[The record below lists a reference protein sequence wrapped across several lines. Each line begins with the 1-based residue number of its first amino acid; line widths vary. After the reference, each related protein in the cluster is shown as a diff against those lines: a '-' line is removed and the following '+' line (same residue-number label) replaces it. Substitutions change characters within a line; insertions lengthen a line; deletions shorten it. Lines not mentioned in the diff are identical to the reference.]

1 MKEDLPALFWS
12 FAELGTGL
20 EALARKSELQPS
32 SGQVPHP
39 PGSLASL
46 DNTAASR
53 DALSQWIESAA
64 TWLGLEAEPSA
75 VPYEGLERL
84 IENAGPAVLQLP
96 GNGAAKFLFLL
107 PRLLPRNLSPRRRGR
122 ISVLAPDLRTV
133 SVRLEA
139 IRSLLCRGLEET
151 VAPEVDQLLDEAG
164 IPESRRG
171 IARAVLLLERLR
183 GTDVGGCWLLRQSPG
198 APFWSQ
204 ASRAHLPGRLGTLLV
219 AHAAEY
225 FLLIVSWWLIGRA
238 ALSGHLDHGWLLAWA
253 LILLTLVPFRM
264 LSTWL
269 QGVLAIN
276 GGILFKQRLLFGALR
291 LRPEEIR
298 HKGVGQFLGEVME
311 SEAVESLALSVG
323 FQGLTAAVEL
333 LAAEFV
339 LSQGVG
345 RGLEL
350 ILLPAWFALTLLM
363 GVRYFRQ
370 RQRWTETRLLM
381 TNDLTERMVGH
392 RTRLAQEARA
402 NWHDGEDE
410 ALERY
415 LEMSKKMDGAAA
427 LLMAL
432 APRGWLLLGMIGLTG
447 AFVASQGLN
456 IRLAISLGGVLL
468 AYRALKRLSLGLI
481 SLADAIISWQQVVP
495 LFQAAGRTQLQGS
508 PAVALRPA
516 GDDVVRHD
524 VVQNDAVR
532 NYAVENNDCGN
543 QAVIEAHDLVFRY
556 QERGQ
561 PVLKGCSLSIRSGD
575 RLLLEGSSGGGK
587 STLASLLVGLRVPQS
602 GLLLLRGLDRQ
613 TLGEEGWRQRVVSA
627 PQFHE
632 NHVLTETFAFNLLMG
647 RRWPPHEEDMKEASA
662 ICRELGLEPL
672 LNKMPAGMLQMVGET
687 GWQLSHGERSRVY
700 IARALLQRAEV
711 MIFDESF
718 AALDPENVKLA
729 LNCVLRRA
737 RTLVVVAHP

>member
-1 MKEDLPALFWS
+1 MKEDLPSLFWS
-12 FAELGTGL
+12 VAELGSGL
-20 EALARKSELQPS
+20 EALARKSDLQPS
-32 SGQVPHP
+32 PVQVPHSP
-39 PGSLASL
+39 SSLVSL

-84 IENAGPAVLQLP
+84 IENAGPAVLQLSD
-96 GNGAAKFLFLL
+96 NGATKFLVLL
-107 PRLLPRNLSPRRRGR
+107 PRSTSPRRRGR
-122 ISVLAPDLRTV
+122 ISLLAPDLRTV
-133 SVRLEA
+133 SLPLDV
-139 IRSLLCRGLEET
+139 IRTLLCGALEKT
-151 VAPEVDQLLDEAG
+151 VAPEVDHLLDEAG
-164 IPESRRG
+164 IPESRRRA
-171 IARAVLLLERLR
+171 ARAALLLERLR
-183 GTDVGGCWLLRQSPG
+183 GKDAGNCWLLRQSPG

-204 ASRAHLPGRLGTLLV
+204 ARRAHLPRRLGMLLL

-225 FLLIVSWWLIGRA
+225 FLLVVSWWLIGRA

-253 LILLTLVPFRM
+253 LILLTLVPFRV

-311 SEAVESLALSVG
+311 SDAVESLALSVG

-339 LSQGVG
+339 LSRGVG
-345 RGLEL
+345 RGLEM
-350 ILLPAWFALTLLM
+350 ILLPAWFALTLLV

-370 RQRWTETRLLM
+370 RQRWTESRLSM

-410 ALERY
+410 ELERY

-432 APRGWLLLGMIGLTG
+432 APRGWLLLGMLGLTG
-447 AFVASQGLN
+447 AFVASQGPN
-456 IRLAISLGGVLL
+456 IRLAISLGGILL

-481 SLADAIISWQQVVP
+481 SLADAIISWQQVAP

-516 GDDVVRHD
+516 GDDVVRTAVLHMAGTGEAP
-524 VVQNDAVR
+524 VPTRVQD
-532 NYAVENNDCGN
+532 EPGGH
-543 QAVIEAHDLVFRY
+543 AVIEAHDLVFRY
-556 QERGQ
+556 QDRGD
-561 PVLKGCSLSIRSGD
+561 PVLKGCSLKIRPGD

-587 STLASLLVGLRVPQS
+587 STLTSLLVGLRVPQS
-602 GLLLLRGLDRQ
+602 GLLLLQGLDRQ
-613 TLGEEGWRQRVVSA
+613 TLGDEGWRQRVVSA

-647 RRWPPHEEDMKEASA
+647 RRWPPYEEDMKEASA

-729 LNCVLRRA
+729 LDCVLRRA
-737 RTLVVVAHP
+737 RTLLVVAHP